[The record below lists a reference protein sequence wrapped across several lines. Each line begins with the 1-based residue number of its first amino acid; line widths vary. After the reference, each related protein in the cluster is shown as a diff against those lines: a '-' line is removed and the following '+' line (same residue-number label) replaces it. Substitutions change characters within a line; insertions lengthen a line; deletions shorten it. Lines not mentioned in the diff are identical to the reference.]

1 MKRRNFIKYA
11 GAGLIVTGTNPAWAI
26 RSITPKTKTLTI
38 LHTNDFHSRIDPFP
52 PNSGRNALQGGVA
65 RKSTL
70 IQQIREKE
78 ENILLFDSGDVFQGT
93 PYFNFFAGQLEMQ
106 IMALLKYDALTI
118 GNHDFDGGI
127 DNLAK
132 QLEQVGF
139 PVLCGN
145 YNFAN
150 TPMEGKTKPYHVFKK
165 DGLRI
170 GVFGLGIEL
179 KGLVPK
185 ELYTH
190 TVYENPIEK
199 ANEYATLLRVDEKC
213 HLVVCLSHL
222 GYQYQD
228 DKISDVTL
236 AAATENIDV
245 ILGGHTHTFLPA
257 PTKVKNIAGKTVY
270 INQAGWGGIILGR
283 LDFIFQGDK
292 SLGLTHSE
300 NIPVGQKNWL
310 V

>member
-1 MKRRNFIKYA
+1 MKRRNFIKYS
-11 GAGLIVTGTNPAWAI
+11 GAGLLVTATNPAWAF
-26 RSITPKTKTLTI
+26 RPLKPESKKLTI

-52 PNSGRNALQGGVA
+52 PGSGRNSLQGGVA

-78 ENILLFDSGDVFQGT
+78 ENLLLFDSGDVFQGT

-127 DNLAK
+127 ENLAK
-132 QLEQVGF
+132 QLEQVHF

-150 TPMEGKTKPYHVFKK
+150 TPMEGKTKPYHIFKK

-179 KGLVPK
+179 KGLVPQ

-190 TVYENPIEK
+190 TIYEDPVEK
-199 ANEYATLLRVDEKC
+199 ANEYAKLLKVEEKC
-213 HLVVCLSHL
+213 NLVVCLSHL
-222 GYQYQD
+222 GYQYQEN
-228 DKISDVTL
+228 KVSDVTL

-245 ILGGHTHTFLPA
+245 ILGGHTHTFLPS

-292 SLGLTHSE
+292 PVGLTHAE
-300 NIPVGQKNWL
+300 NIPVGEKNWL

>member
-1 MKRRNFIKYA
+1 
-11 GAGLIVTGTNPAWAI
+11 
-26 RSITPKTKTLTI
+26 
-38 LHTNDFHSRIDPFP
+38 
-52 PNSGRNALQGGVA
+52 VA

-78 ENILLFDSGDVFQGT
+78 ENLLLFDSGDVFQGT

-106 IMALLKYDALTI
+106 IMELLKYDALTI

-127 DNLAK
+127 ENLAK
-132 QLEQVGF
+132 QLEQVSF

-145 YNFAN
+145 YSFTN
-150 TPMEGKTKPYHVFKK
+150 TPMEGKTKPYHIFKK

-185 ELYTH
+185 DLYTN
-190 TVYENPIEK
+190 TIYENPIEK
-199 ANEYATLLRVDEKC
+199 ANYYAKLLKVEEKC
-213 HLVVCLSHL
+213 NLVVCLSHL
-222 GYQYQD
+222 GYQYSE
-228 DKISDVTL
+228 DKVSDVTM

-257 PTKVKNIAGKTVY
+257 PTKVSNLAGKTVY
-270 INQAGWGGIILGR
+270 VNQAGWGGILLGR
-283 LDFIFQGDK
+283 LDFVFQGDK
-292 SLGLTHSE
+292 PAGLAHSE
-300 NIPVGQKNWL
+300 NISVGEKNWL

>member
-1 MKRRNFIKYA
+1 MRRRNFIKYA
-11 GAGLIVTGTNPAWAI
+11 GAGLIVTGTNPAWAF
-26 RSITPKTKTLTI
+26 RSFKPESKKLTI

-52 PNSGRNALQGGVA
+52 PGSGRNSLQGGVA

-78 ENILLFDSGDVFQGT
+78 ENLLLFDSGDVFQGT

-106 IMALLKYDALTI
+106 IMELLKYDALTI

-127 DNLAK
+127 ENLAK
-132 QLEQVGF
+132 QLEQVSF

-145 YNFAN
+145 YNFTN
-150 TPMEGKTKPYHVFKK
+150 TPMEGKTKPYHIFKK

-185 ELYTH
+185 DLYTN
-190 TVYENPIEK
+190 TIYEDPIEK
-199 ANEYATLLRVDEKC
+199 ANYYAKLLKVEEKC
-213 HLVVCLSHL
+213 NLVVCLSHL
-222 GYQYQD
+222 GYQYSE
-228 DKISDVTL
+228 DKVSDVTM

-257 PTKVKNIAGKTVY
+257 PTKVGNLAGKTVLV
-270 INQAGWGGIILGR
+270 NQAGWGGILLGR
-283 LDFIFQGDK
+283 LDFVFQGDK
-292 SLGLTHSE
+292 PVGLAHSE
-300 NIPVGQKNWL
+300 NISVGEKNWL

>member
-1 MKRRNFIKYA
+1 MRRRNFIKYA
-11 GAGLIVTGTNPAWAI
+11 GTGLVASAVHPAWALKSLKPAV
-26 RSITPKTKTLTI
+26 RRLTI

-52 PNSGRNALQGGVA
+52 PGSGRNSLQGGVA

-78 ENILLFDSGDVFQGT
+78 ENLLLFDSGDVFQGT

-106 IMALLKYDALTI
+106 IMELLQYDALTI

-132 QLEQVGF
+132 QLEQVSF

-145 YNFAN
+145 YNFTH
-150 TPMEGKTKPYHVFKK
+150 TPMEGRTKPWHIFKK
-165 DGLRI
+165 DALRI

-185 ELYTH
+185 DLYAQTL
-190 TVYENPIEK
+190 YEDPISR
-199 ANEYATLLRVDEKC
+199 ANEYAKKLKVDEKC
-213 HLVVCLSHL
+213 HLIVCLSHL
-222 GYQYQD
+222 GYQYAE
-228 DKISDVTL
+228 DKVSDVTL
-236 AAATENIDV
+236 AAASEHIDL
-245 ILGGHTHTFLPA
+245 ILGGHTHTFLAA
-257 PTKVKNIAGKTVY
+257 PTRVKNKTGKTVFV
-270 INQAGWGGIILGR
+270 NQAGWGGIILGR
-283 LDFIFQGDK
+283 LDFVFQKDAPV
-292 SLGLTHSE
+292 SLSYSE
-300 NIPVGQKNWL
+300 NISVGQKNWL

>member
-1 MKRRNFIKYA
+1 MRRRNFIKYA
-11 GAGLIVTGTNPAWAI
+11 GAGLIVTGTNPAWAF
-26 RSITPKTKTLTI
+26 RSLKPESKKLTI

-52 PNSGRNALQGGVA
+52 PGSGRNSLQGGVA

-78 ENILLFDSGDVFQGT
+78 ETLLLFDSGDVFQGT

-106 IMALLKYDALTI
+106 IMELLKYDALTI

-127 DNLAK
+127 ENLAK
-132 QLEQVGF
+132 QLEQVSF

-145 YNFAN
+145 YNFTN
-150 TPMEGKTKPYHVFKK
+150 TPMEGKTKPYHIFKK

-185 ELYTH
+185 DLYTN
-190 TVYENPIEK
+190 TIYEDPIEK
-199 ANEYATLLRVDEKC
+199 ANYYAKLLKVEEKC
-213 HLVVCLSHL
+213 NLVVCLSHL
-222 GYQYQD
+222 GYQYSE
-228 DKISDVTL
+228 DKVSDVTM
-236 AAATENIDV
+236 AAATENIDI

-257 PTKVKNIAGKTVY
+257 PTKVGNLAGKTVY
-270 INQAGWGGIILGR
+270 VNQAGWGGILLGR
-283 LDFIFQGDK
+283 LDFVFQGDK
-292 SLGLTHSE
+292 PVGLAHSE
-300 NIPVGQKNWL
+300 NISVGEKNWL

>member
-1 MKRRNFIKYA
+1 MKRRNFIKYV
-11 GAGLIVTGTNPAWAI
+11 GAGMVVTGTNPAWAI
-26 RSITPKTKTLTI
+26 QSLKPAAKKLTI

-52 PNSGRNALQGGVA
+52 AGSGRNSLQGGVA

-78 ENILLFDSGDVFQGT
+78 ENLLLFDSGDVFQGT

-106 IMALLKYDALTI
+106 IMELLKYDALTI

-127 DNLAK
+127 ENLAK
-132 QLEQVGF
+132 QLEQVSF

-150 TPMEGKTKPYHVFKK
+150 TPMDGRTKPWHIFKK

-185 ELYTH
+185 DLYTN
-190 TVYENPIEK
+190 TIYENPIEK
-199 ANEYATLLRVDEKC
+199 ANEYAKKLKEEEKC
-213 HLVVCLSHL
+213 NLVVCLSHL
-222 GYQYQD
+222 GYQYTE
-228 DKISDVTL
+228 DKVSDVTL
-236 AAATENIDV
+236 AAATEHIDV

-257 PTKVKNIAGKTVY
+257 PTKVKNKAGKTVFV
-270 INQAGWGGIILGR
+270 NQAGWGGILLGR

-292 SLGLTHSE
+292 PVGLSHSE
-300 NIPVGQKNWL
+300 NISVGEKNWL